1 MLPGMD
7 RVLLLITATSYKA
20 GAFLEAARRLEVAV
34 TVGSDRPQAL
44 AELNPAGSL
53 MLDFAEPGDAVRE
66 IEAFAR
72 LHPVHAVVAA
82 DDDGA
87 LLAALAAQALGLPA
101 HPPDAVRAAGDKLL
115 TRERLKA
122 AGLPTPWFERLAL
135 GEDPEVA
142 AIRMRFPCVLKPLA
156 LAGSRGVMRAD
167 DPAAFAACFRR
178 LAVLLGR
185 SDARRADGA
194 AAKAVLAEGYIP
206 GREVA
211 IEGLL
216 TRGRLR
222 VLAIFDKPDP
232 LEGPFFEET
241 IYVTPTRLGLEE
253 RRAVVECAQAA
264 IRALGLVHGPVHA
277 ELRLNQHGAWALEIA
292 PRTIGG
298 LCSRAVRFEDGVSLE
313 ELVLRHALGRATDT
327 LERERQASGVM
338 MIPITARGRLEGVRG
353 VEEAREVPG
362 VAEVR
367 IGIPPGQ
374 WVEPLPEGARFLGFI
389 FARGAGA
396 SDAEVALREAHR
408 KLSFDIQPSGD

>member
-1 MLPGMD
+1 ME
-7 RVLLLITATSYKA
+7 RVLLLMTVTSYKA
-20 GAFLEAARRLEVAV
+20 GAFLEAARRLGVAV
-34 TVGSDRPQAL
+34 TVGSDRPQTL
-44 AELNPAGSL
+44 ADLNPAGSL
-53 MLDFAEPGDAVRE
+53 TLDFADSEGSVHA

-82 DDDGA
+82 DDDGT
-87 LLAALAAQALGLPA
+87 LLAALAAETLGLAA

-115 TRERLKA
+115 TRQRLEA

-135 GEDPEVA
+135 DEDPEAVA
-142 AIRMRFPCVLKPLA
+142 ERMRYPCVLKPLA

-167 DPAAFAACFRR
+167 GPPGFADCFRR

-185 SDARRADGA
+185 SDARRADRGA
-194 AAKAVLAEGYIP
+194 GGALLVEGYIP

-222 VLAIFDKPDP
+222 VLAIFDKPDV

-241 IYVTPTRLGLEE
+241 IYVTPTRIGLDE
-253 RRAVVECAQAA
+253 RRAVVEGAQAA
-264 IRALGLVHGPVHA
+264 IRALGLDHGPVHA
-277 ELRLNQHGAWALEIA
+277 ELRLNERGAWALEIA

-298 LCSRAVRFEDGVSLE
+298 LCSRALRFDDGVSLE
-313 ELVLRHALGRATDT
+313 ELVLRHALGRETATF
-327 LERERQASGVM
+327 ERERQASGVM
-338 MIPITARGRLEGVRG
+338 MIPIPARGRLEGVRG

-362 VAEVR
+362 VTEVR

-374 WVEPLPEGARFLGFI
+374 WIEPLPEGSRFLGFI
-389 FARGAGA
+389 FARAA
-396 SDAEVALREAHR
+396 DARDVESALREAHR